1 MDDFRFAVIAD
12 AHFHD
17 IEGDYGITGPAF
29 EGRRLSLRSWAE
41 SSISTRVFNES
52 HAAFIEALRQ
62 IRDDGIRDVVLLGD
76 YSDDG
81 QRATLATLSTLLR
94 DQSELGLRF
103 HALPGNHDIFAL
115 SGRHHNKEFI
125 SADGGRVTVSSRPGV
140 GDVHYPPMY
149 CDGYPAGLL
158 PMKDFGFFRRADD
171 RHWESPFG
179 LSDRVED
186 RLYEVVSPDGQSRH
200 RLMDAS
206 YLIEP
211 SDGVWFMMIDANV
224 FAPRNGFATGCAD
237 DAFEDSTSAGWNAM
251 LVHKPFI
258 LDWIAD
264 VQARAR
270 RQGKKLLLF
279 SHYPVLDP
287 FEDEAGLESRLF
299 GSTSFGQRKPQGT
312 VAARLLAGGGG
323 IHFSGHLHVHR
334 TTRVADG
341 NRSLVN
347 VALPSLVAFPAGWK
361 SVTVADD
368 AVRLQDR
375 PLSGLDVDARIAA
388 AYRAE
393 AEAAEEEPD
402 PAFSASTY
410 GAFLSAHLRALID
423 RRYVARDWPA
433 AFRGLIDRLSYE
445 EACAKAGMECTMPS
459 AQNASFRSVVYDWYF
474 LRFGGAAARR
484 EIAAERLAT
493 YEGLR
498 VSDAPRDI
506 ASESEFLRLFLAML
520 GHFARQAKNDETVLT
535 WPREHRIALSAR

>member
-17 IEGDYGITGPAF
+17 IEGDYGITGPTF

-94 DQSELGLRF
+94 DQSEFGLRF

-125 SADGGRVTVSSRPGV
+125 SADGGSVTVSSRPGG

-149 CDGYPAGLL
+149 CDGYPAGLS

-171 RHWESPFG
+171 CYWESPFG

-211 SDGVWFMMIDANV
+211 SDGIWFMMIDANV
-224 FAPRNGFATGCAD
+224 FAPRNGFATGFAE

-287 FEDEAGLESRLF
+287 FEDDAGLESRLF

-312 VAARLLAGGGG
+312 VAARLLAAGGG

-341 NRSLVN
+341 GRSLVN
-347 VALPSLVAFPAGWK
+347 VAVPSLVAFPAGWK

-368 AVRLQDR
+368 AVRLQDC
-375 PLSGLDVDARIAA
+375 PLSGLDVDARITA

-433 AFRGLIDRLSYE
+433 AFRGLIDRLTYE
-445 EACAKAGMECTMPS
+445 EACAKAGMECTMPP
-459 AQNASFRSVVYDWYF
+459 AQNASFRSVVRDWYL

-484 EIAAERLAT
+484 EIAAERLTT

-520 GHFARQAKNDETVLT
+520 GHFARQAKNDEAVLT
-535 WPREHRIALSAR
+535 WPCEHRIALSAR